1 MRKSPLISFRLSS
14 AWLLSIVVLC
24 AAGLWLGQQWHDYP
38 PVARAETA
46 ATNTEMNAKIGV
58 IDLAAVMQRIPE
70 LRAELTEL
78 QSDVQRAQSQ
88 FQKRQSELLSL
99 QKELQTLSPESQE
112 FQQRQ
117 QTLQQQMSQLQME
130 MQLQQQQFF
139 ERERKAYLSALG
151 RIDEAVQKVA
161 RAKGLIIVL
170 KQSRPPAATSN
181 PQELLSYLAREVIWA
196 EPNLDITDDVIREL
210 LGPLQK

>member
-1 MRKSPLISFRLSS
+1 MRKSPWNSFRLSS
-14 AWLLSIVVLC
+14 VWLLSILVLC
-24 AAGLWLGQQWHDYP
+24 AGGWWLGYHWHDFP
-38 PVARAETA
+38 PAARAEGA
-46 ATNTEMNAKIGV
+46 AADTQVDARIGV
-58 IDLAAVMQRIPE
+58 IDLPAVMQRIPE

-117 QTLQQQMSQLQME
+117 QTLQQQMSQLQTE

-161 RAKGLIIVL
+161 RAKGLVIVL

-196 EPNLDITDDVIREL
+196 EPQLDITDDVIREL
-210 LGPLQK
+210 LGPVQK

>member
-1 MRKSPLISFRLSS
+1 MRKSVWIAFR
-14 AWLLSIVVLC
+14 ANPVWLLSILAFC
-24 AAGLWLGQQWHDYP
+24 AGGWWLGYHWHDFP

-46 ATNTEMNAKIGV
+46 ATDTRMNARIGV
-58 IDLAAVMQRIPE
+58 IDLPAVMQRIPE
-70 LRAELTEL
+70 FRAELTEL

-99 QKELQTLSPESQE
+99 QKELQTLPPESQE

-117 QTLQQQMSQLQME
+117 QTLQQQMSQLQTE

-139 ERERKAYLSALG
+139 ERERKAYLSAFG

-161 RAKGLIIVL
+161 RAKGLVIVL
-170 KQSRPPAATSN
+170 RQSRPPAATSN
-181 PQELLSYLAREVIWA
+181 PQELLAYLAREVIWA
-196 EPNLDITDDVIREL
+196 EPDLDITDDVVREL